1 MSQTGQDVL
10 RVLVVDD
17 SPYNRGVLTTVL
29 EGIGG
34 VQVVGRAKDGRE
46 ALRLCSQLDP
56 DLVTLDL
63 EMPEMDGFMFL
74 RLMTRRQSTPV
85 LVVSGYSSRENVFRA
100 LELGAMDFVS
110 APSDSIAPDL
120 RAIAEELGEKVA
132 LVKRIA
138 KVRKRRHGVQQP
150 APSVNAAAKENKVAS
165 NGCPPVAVVAIA
177 SSTGGPLALQRIL
190 AQLNPALPISVVIA
204 QHMPA
209 QYTQTFAARLDRQ
222 LALRVKEGQH
232 GERLGAGTVYLAPG
246 GRHMRLERRDD
257 EVELCLVEQH
267 DSSVRTPHVCP
278 NADHLLASVGQIYRS
293 RSCCVVLTGM
303 GDDGAR
309 GCQRAKGLG
318 GYIIAQDLESAV
330 VPGMPGAAIETGLVD
345 EVVDLAQIH
354 TSIESFVERLGAS
367 LRISGT

>member
-1 MSQTGQDVL
+1 MSQLGQESL

-34 VQVVGRAKDGRE
+34 VEVVGRAKDGRE
-46 ALRLCSQLDP
+46 ALRLCSQLEP

-74 RLMTRRQSTPV
+74 RLMTRRQSIPV

-120 RAIAEELGEKVA
+120 RAIAEELGEKIA
-132 LVKRIA
+132 LVKRVA
-138 KVRKRRHGVQQP
+138 KVRKKRHKFDQV
-150 APSVNAAAKENKVAS
+150 APVLSSSGQDGRVAS

-177 SSTGGPLALQRIL
+177 SSTGGPFALQRIL
-190 AQLNPALPISVVIA
+190 SQLNPALPISVVIA

-209 QYTQTFAARLDRQ
+209 QYTHTFAARLDRQ
-222 LALRVKEGQH
+222 LPFRVKEGHH

-246 GRHMRLERRDD
+246 GRHMRLEQNDD
-257 EVELCLVEQH
+257 EIEICLVDQA
-267 DSSVRTPHVCP
+267 DPSVRAPHICP
-278 NADHLLASVGQIYRS
+278 NADHLLRSVGQIYRT
-293 RSCCVVLTGM
+293 RTCCVVLTGM

-309 GCQRAKGLG
+309 GCQHAKGLG
-318 GYIIAQDLESAV
+318 AYIIAQDPESAV
-330 VPGMPGAAIETGLVD
+330 VPGMPGAAIETGVVD
-345 EVVDLAQIH
+345 EVVELAQIH
-354 TSIESFVERLGAS
+354 TSIESFVERLGAT
-367 LRISGT
+367 LRISGS

>member
-1 MSQTGQDVL
+1 MSSNEYEML
-10 RVLVVDD
+10 RVLIVDD

-29 EGIGG
+29 EGIDG

-46 ALRLCSQLDP
+46 ALRLASQLDP

-74 RLMTRRQSTPV
+74 RLLTRRQSTPV

-110 APSDSIAPDL
+110 TPSDSIAPDL
-120 RAIAEELGEKVA
+120 RSIASELAEKVA
-132 LVKRIA
+132 LVKRISRV
-138 KVRKRRHGVQQP
+138 KKKRQVVTSPSRVQH
-150 APSVNAAAKENKVAS
+150 EGKVAVS
-165 NGCPPVAVVAIA
+165 GRPPVAVVAVA
-177 SSTGGPLALQRIL
+177 SSTGGPLALQSVL
-190 AQLNPALPISVVIA
+190 SQLDPTLPIGIVIA

-222 LALRVKEGQH
+222 MSFRVKEAEQGD
-232 GERLGAGTVYLAPG
+232 RLSSGTVYLAPG
-246 GRHMRLERRDD
+246 GRHMMLTQEDDDVQIRLLDRADKT
-257 EVELCLVEQH
+257 
-267 DSSVRTPHVCP
+267 VRAPYVCP
-278 NADHLLASVGQIYRS
+278 NADHLMSSVGQIYRS

-309 GCQRAKGLG
+309 GCQRVKGFG
-318 GYIIAQDLESAV
+318 GYIIAQDPESAV
-330 VPGMPGAAIETGLVD
+330 VPGMPGAVIDTGLVD
-345 EVVDLAQIH
+345 EIAPLAQIH
-354 TSIESFVERLGAS
+354 TCVESFVERLGAS